1 MPAKTSHTIDSVS
14 RLSNF
19 TGQWK
24 SLVTWYPP
32 RKGKMREREAAKGDG
47 VVVEWDPKMIAAVAV
62 GKWESR
68 GLGGISK
75 RGGKLGLG
83 FPPRG
88 FSTAASFGAAL
99 KMRGLCRLVTSI

>member
-1 MPAKTSHTIDSVS
+1 MIEYGPACRTRAPQTYTSLG
-14 RLSNF
+14 RLTN
-19 TGQWK
+19 GERLWK
-24 SLVTWYPP
+24 SCLIL
-32 RKGKMREREAAKGDG
+32 RREREAAKGDG

>member
-1 MPAKTSHTIDSVS
+1 MPTLS
-14 RLSNF
+14 RIIHI
-19 TGQWK
+19 WK

-32 RKGKMREREAAKGDG
+32 RKGKMRERKAAKGDG
-47 VVVEWDPKMIAAVAV
+47 VVVEWDPEMIAAAAV